1 MSHCSTPKPVCH
13 TQTLRNRPVMLT
25 TVCVGRT
32 SLEMTV
38 WDYIIKFPCKNNYS
52 FLASHSRR
60 PCALPTF
67 FQPSVIPVHTADY
80 SWHELYLNFSD
91 NPAGPS
97 LPLLFPAFYVP
108 LLKQCPIY
116 CLLLIKHF
124 LHIHKYQTFLL
135 CPDLHSDTE
144 LFLLPSKINTALA
157 GQRSGYHPS
166 ATYYPSSRL

>member
-1 MSHCSTPKPVCH
+1 MCH

-25 TVCVGRT
+25 TVRVGCT
-32 SLEMTV
+32 SLEMAV
-38 WDYIIKFPCKNNYS
+38 WDYIIEFPCKNNYS
-52 FLASHSRR
+52 FLAFHSRR
-60 PCALPTF
+60 PCALPAF

-108 LLKQCPIY
+108 HVLNPFPSIVY
-116 CLLLIKHF
+116 FHF
-124 LHIHKYQTFLL
+124 LHIHEYQTFLL

-144 LFLLPSKINTALA
+144 LFLLPSKINTALS

-166 ATYYPSSRL
+166 ATYYPSSWL